1 MRFADIL
8 NKKKRVKKRQRNF
21 SDMNID
27 QPRGV
32 EETKEDN
39 EQQNVGEDITQD
51 DEVGQRTV
59 VIKPTKIKK
68 LSRKIILNTKPRVK
82 KDTDPDDKERDVKSV
97 VKRNIPSPIGVI
109 QTGPLSSIQIKDE
122 KI

>member
-32 EETKEDN
+32 EETKGDN
-39 EQQNVGEDITQD
+39 EEQDEDAIQD

-68 LSRKIILNTKPRVK
+68 LSRKIVLNTKPREK
-82 KDTDPDDKERDVKSV
+82 KDTDTDVKSV

-109 QTGPLSSIQIKDE
+109 Q
-122 KI
+122 